1 MSVKQ
6 ELIKAKALIADPKNW
21 TQSCLARNAGD
32 MFVNVNDQIACKF
45 CALGALRKAGTH
57 EDAYMK
63 LADAA
68 FKAGF
73 SGIAALN
80 DFGLHEDV
88 MEIFDKAIE
97 EAS

>member
-32 MFVNVNDQIACKF
+32 M
-45 CALGALRKAGTH
+45 
-57 EDAYMK
+57 
-63 LADAA
+63 
-68 FKAGF
+68 
-73 SGIAALN
+73 
-80 DFGLHEDV
+80 HEDV

>member
-6 ELIKAKALIADPKNW
+6 ELIKTKALIADPKNW
-21 TQSCLARNAGD
+21 LQGLMASNEKGQYVPPYSPD
-32 MFVNVNDQIACKF
+32 ACKF
-45 CALGALRKAGTH
+45 CALGALRKACTQEG
-57 EDAYMK
+57 AYMK

-88 MEIFDKAIE
+88 MEMFDKAIE

>member
-6 ELIKAKALIADPKNW
+6 ELIKAKALIANPENW
-21 TQSCLARNAGD
+21 TQRMLARNEKGEC
-32 MFVNVNDQIACKF
+32 VSVYSPTACKF
-45 CALGALRKAGTH
+45 CALGALRKACTH
-57 EDAYMK
+57 EGAYLA

-73 SGIAALN
+73 KGIVALN
-80 DFGLHEDV
+80 DHGLHEDV
-88 MEIFDKAIE
+88 MEMFDKAIE

>member
-6 ELIKAKALIADPKNW
+6 DLINAKALIADPKNW

-32 MFVNVNDQIACKF
+32 MFVNVNDPSACKF
-45 CALGALRKAGTH
+45 CALGALRKAGTQN
-57 EDAYMK
+57 AYMA

-80 DFGLHEDV
+80 DLGLHEDV
-88 MEIFDKAIE
+88 MEMFDKAIE

>member
-6 ELIKAKALIADPKNW
+6 DLINAKALIADPKNW
-21 TQSCLARNAGD
+21 TQSMLARNEEGKC
-32 MFVNVNDQIACKF
+32 VSVYSPKACKF
-45 CALGALRKAGTH
+45 CALGALRKTGTS

-73 SGIAALN
+73 KGITALN

-88 MEIFDKAIE
+88 MEMFDKAIE

>member
-32 MFVNVNDQIACKF
+32 MFVNVNDPSACKF
-45 CALGALRKAGTH
+45 CALGALRKAGTQS
-57 EDAYMK
+57 AYMA

-68 FKAGF
+68 FKLGF
-73 SGIAALN
+73 KGIVALN
-80 DFGLHEDV
+80 DHGLHEDV
-88 MEIFDKAIE
+88 MEMFDKAIE

>member
-6 ELIKAKALIADPKNW
+6 ELINAKALIANPENW

-32 MFVNVNDQIACKF
+32 MFVNVNDPSACKF

-73 SGIAALN
+73 KGIVALN
-80 DFGLHEDV
+80 DHGLHEDV
-88 MEIFDKAIE
+88 MEMFDKAIE